1 MYSWYASTTIL
12 EKNRVDRPSFS
23 LPLEDETRLEERV
36 EIYDRTNFTE
46 DVYKYRCVIATT
58 STIENVDRG
67 GARIG
72 GEMGLT
78 GIALSNCVRWR
89 ALRGNQPGSTINV
102 INIPL
107 MPVPLRNRFTS
118 LLHTPAA
125 HGERPLA
132 AISRTS
138 MISYVISNQPH
149 LAASRTHP
157 QGGGELTEETT
168 RGVSSLLSPLSLSI
182 KRVAWEN
189 GARSVY
195 Y

>member
-1 MYSWYASTTIL
+1 MPRMIRGMPRRQSSKRIELIDQASL
-12 EKNRVDRPSFS
+12 S
-23 LPLEDETRLEERV
+23 LEDETRLEERV

-89 ALRGNQPGSTINV
+89 ALCGNQPGSTINV

-157 QGGGELTEETT
+157 RRGGGGAD
-168 RGVSSLLSPLSLSI
+168 RGDDQRSILAFISTLS
-182 KRVAWEN
+182 VD
-189 GARSVY
+189 
-195 Y
+195 

>member
-157 QGGGELTEETT
+157 RGGGGAD
-168 RGVSSLLSPLSLSI
+168 RGDDQRSILAFISTLS
-182 KRVAWEN
+182 VD
-189 GARSVY
+189 
-195 Y
+195 